1 MKSLVICNEKGGVG
15 KSMIATQFAYFC
27 AIRRKLRVL
36 VLDLD
41 HQGNTS
47 KSLLKQKKDYFFAA
61 NINAGQILR
70 GETLTIN
77 EDQKNLVIVGDE
89 SLLNLQDM
97 VTNPEDDINQMIY
110 NNLYNA
116 FESFRS
122 YFDLLII
129 DTNPNP
135 DIRMK
140 AAMYLSNYAISP
152 IQCNSESI
160 DGIELLIKLIDDARQ
175 MNSEFEYLGLL
186 VNLMENKAYQKQN
199 LMTLIDKHEELM
211 LSDKKKGVYPN
222 ISNNIAFQVAQ
233 DCGVPVWSI
242 RQSTAQRAWAML
254 QPVFSLIAEKMS
266 LPDLSKTKTNEEQK

>member
-36 VLDLD
+36 VFDLD

-47 KSLLKQKKDYFFAA
+47 KSLLKKDFFLAA
-61 NINAGQILR
+61 NVNAGQILR
-70 GETLTIN
+70 GETLTMN

-122 YFDLLII
+122 YFDLVII

-186 VNLMENKAYQKQN
+186 VNLLENKAYQKQN
-199 LMTLIDKHEELM
+199 FSTLVEKYNELILFDKE
-211 LSDKKKGVYPN
+211 KGVVPS
-222 ISNNIAFQVAQ
+222 IGNNIAFQAAQ
-233 DCGVPVWSI
+233 DCGIPVWSF

-266 LPDLSKTKTNEEQK
+266 LPDLSKTKTNEGQK